1 MIGVEFYRRKARL
14 SRPELAEKA
23 GIPLASVISLENND
37 RRSSRFVLYV
47 AVSDALG
54 IPVDELLGEYDEA
67 TLLPGDHRVCKNKNH
82 GAPTTN
88 CIAEYRRV
96 ENLSLDQ
103 LGSLLGISRQM
114 AHKLCNRSWSQ
125 DKAVNLLAA
134 HEGIS
139 TEDFM
144 VRYTPEEVAA

>member
-1 MIGVEFYRRKARL
+1 MIGVEFYRRKARMT
-14 SRPELAEKA
+14 RQELADKA
-23 GIPLASVISLENND
+23 GIPLSCVGSLENNL
-37 RRSSRFVLYV
+37 RRTSRFDLYL

-54 IPVDELLGEYDEA
+54 VPVDALLGDYDEA
-67 TLLPGDHRVCKNKNH
+67 LLLPGDHRVAKSNNH
-82 GAPTTN
+82 DKPAAN

-103 LGSLLGISRQM
+103 LGRLLGVTRQM
-114 AHKLCNRSWSQ
+114 AHKLCKRTQPQ

-139 TEDFM
+139 TEVFQI
-144 VRYTPEEVAA
+144 RYAPEEVAA